1 MKLEGLSIC
10 GYNRVK
16 PSGTPT
22 PASNPATAA
31 QLEPGYFWATPEDVT
46 QVAQLAARA
55 FLEYRRWSPTRR
67 ADLLSR
73 IAGLIEASASALVE
87 RAHQETALLP
97 ARLQSEIA
105 RTCGQLR
112 LCASLLQEGWWLDAR
127 IDHGNPERKPL
138 PKPDVRSMLVPLGP
152 VAVFSSSNFPFAFS
166 VAGGDTASALAAGCP
181 VIVKPHQGHL
191 GASEMVGIIVQQA
204 AAECHAPD
212 GVFSLLFGPG
222 RDVGTTLVKH
232 PLIKAVGFTGSRAGG
247 RALMDA
253 AAARS
258 EPIPVYAEMGSINPV
273 FLLPG
278 ALQQRA
284 AALAAGLHASVTLGV
299 GQFCTNPGL
308 VFIEHEPAAER
319 RSESGGRRAEVGLPI
334 SDLRLQTSGFL
345 QSLESLMAATPPG
358 TMLTQSIHSEYNA
371 GVDKFSRTPGVR
383 RVSGK
388 REAQGAFK
396 KKLKNSKT
404 EKLKNTKAFSFSVF
418 QFSALAYPALFV
430 TDAETFLSH
439 HTLMDEVF
447 GPSTLVVQCG
457 SRSQMLAAAQE
468 LEGQLTATVHGTPED
483 FAANADLLA
492 ILETKVGRLVCNG
505 FPTGVEVC
513 HAMTHGGPYPATAD
527 GRSTSVGTRAIER
540 FVRPL
545 CYQNAPDAALPDEL
559 KESNPLGIWRLVD
572 GKREQGRGG

>member
-22 PASNPATAA
+22 QAINPATAA
-31 QLEPGYFWATPEDVT
+31 QLEPGYFWATPEDVA
-46 QVAQLAARA
+46 QAAQLAARA
-55 FLEYRRWSPTRR
+55 FLEYRRWSATRR

-87 RAHQETALLP
+87 RAHQETALPP
-97 ARLQSEIA
+97 ARLQSETS

-112 LCASLLQEGWWLDAR
+112 LFAALLQSSFGAQRGTKTAAPEPGEGGPTRQHLSLPAPNYDSACQEGWWLDAR
-127 IDHGNPERKPL
+127 IDHGNSERKPL
-138 PKPDVRSMLVPLGP
+138 PKPDVRSILVPLGP

-222 RDVGTTLVKH
+222 RDVGMALVKH

-273 FLLPG
+273 YILPG
-278 ALQQRA
+278 AMQQNA
-284 AALAAGLHASVTLGV
+284 EALATGLHGSVTLGV

-308 VFIEHEPAAER
+308 IFVEPNPGAPVFLEKLK
-319 RSESGGRRAEVGLPI
+319 GLM
-334 SDLRLQTSGFL
+334 S
-345 QSLESLMAATPPG
+345 ATPPG
-358 TMLTQSIHSEYNA
+358 AMLTPSISSEYQA
-371 GVDKFSRTPGVR
+371 GIEKFSKAPGVR
-383 RVSGK
+383 RLTNGPS
-388 REAQGAFK
+388 Q
-396 KKLKNSKT
+396 T
-404 EKLKNTKAFSFSVF
+404 
-418 QFSALAYPALFV
+418 SAGIAHAHAELFV
-430 TDAETFLSH
+430 TNGRPFL
-439 HTLMDEVF
+439 
-447 GPSTLVVQCG
+447 
-457 SRSQMLAAAQE
+457 
-468 LEGQLTATVHGTPED
+468 
-483 FAANADLLA
+483 
-492 ILETKVGRLVCNG
+492 
-505 FPTGVEVC
+505 
-513 HAMTHGGPYPATAD
+513 
-527 GRSTSVGTRAIER
+527 IE
-540 FVRPL
+540 
-545 CYQNAPDAALPDEL
+545 
-559 KESNPLGIWRLVD
+559 
-572 GKREQGRGG
+572 